1 MSQSAESGNALSVRV
16 YLAIGSNIAPKSSI
30 RLALSELANKFPDL
44 RVSPAY
50 QNTAVG
56 FSGDDFINLVVC
68 FDTTLSLADLLQA
81 IYEVE
86 AVCGRAR
93 NDPKWAPRC
102 MDLDILLYGD
112 LLGVFAGTVL
122 PRPDLLK
129 RAYMLGPL
137 AALEPDLVHPTEH
150 KTIAQL
156 WQQFAR
162 QAHPL
167 QPVDLSVD

>member
-1 MSQSAESGNALSVRV
+1 MSQSAEQGGKPSVRV

-50 QNTAVG
+50 ENTAAG
-56 FSGDDFINLVVC
+56 FSGDDFINLTVS
-68 FDTTLSLADLLQA
+68 FDTTLSLADLLKA
-81 IYEVE
+81 MHDVE

-93 NDPKWAPRC
+93 NDAKWAPRC
-102 MDLDILLYGD
+102 MDLDVLLYGD
-112 LLGVFAGTVL
+112 LLGVFTGAVL

-156 WQQFAR
+156 WLEFDR
-162 QAHPL
+162 EAHPL
-167 QPVDLSVD
+167 RPIDLSVD

>member
-68 FDTTLSLADLLQA
+68 FGTTLSLADLLQA
-81 IYEVE
+81 IHEVE

-137 AALEPDLVHPTEH
+137 AALEPDLLHPTEH

-162 QAHPL
+162 QTHPL
-167 QPVDLSVD
+167 RPVDLSVD